1 MQTVKYN
8 ILPVPTFAAFGV
20 NYAETEQLDY
30 APQKA
35 VTLDGSS
42 KETARAEIALADNE
56 SALYDITVQ
65 ESGQQTL
72 IQFCSAQGRGRL
84 ETAVTAGSGDKV
96 KLVQVIENGGE
107 QLVNTVKASLSA
119 NAHFELVQ
127 IYLGGADII
136 SEVRTTLE
144 GRASRFDAAIG
155 YSLSG
160 EDKLR
165 LNVVADHIGRKSLSQ
180 IDVKGV
186 LDGGSS
192 KTFCGTIDFKQGASG
207 AKGAESEEVLLMTDS
222 VRNKTVPLILC
233 AEEDVEGA
241 HGASVGR
248 IDEEQLFYMQ
258 SRGIPADEVY
268 SLMARAR
275 LAQII
280 SRIGDEEA
288 RRRVYH
294 AVGSDTD
301 E

>member
-1 MQTVKYN
+1 
-8 ILPVPTFAAFGV
+8 
-20 NYAETEQLDY
+20 
-30 APQKA
+30 
-35 VTLDGSS
+35 
-42 KETARAEIALADNE
+42 
-56 SALYDITVQ
+56 
-65 ESGQQTL
+65 
-72 IQFCSAQGRGRL
+72 
-84 ETAVTAGSGDKV
+84 
-96 KLVQVIENGGE
+96 
-107 QLVNTVKASLSA
+107 
-119 NAHFELVQ
+119 
-127 IYLGGADII
+127 
-136 SEVRTTLE
+136 
-144 GRASRFDAAIG
+144 
-155 YSLSG
+155 
-160 EDKLR
+160 
-165 LNVVADHIGRKSLSQ
+165 
-180 IDVKGV
+180 
-186 LDGGSS
+186 
-192 KTFCGTIDFKQGASG
+192 
-207 AKGAESEEVLLMTDS
+207 MTDS